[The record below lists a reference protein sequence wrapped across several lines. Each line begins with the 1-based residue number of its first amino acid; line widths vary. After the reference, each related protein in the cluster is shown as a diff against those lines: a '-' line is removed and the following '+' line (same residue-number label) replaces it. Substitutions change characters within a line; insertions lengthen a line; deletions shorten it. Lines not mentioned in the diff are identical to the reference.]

1 VPGADA
7 DIVLWDAAKTK
18 TITNADLHHAV
29 DYTPYEGREVTGWPV
44 VTLRRG
50 EVVMR
55 DGEVIGAEGSGA
67 FLARGP
73 YAIATPTGHLA
84 NGFDASTATLART

>member
-1 VPGADA
+1 MR
-7 DIVLWDAAKTK
+7 
-18 TITNADLHHAV
+18 HAV

-44 VTLRRG
+44 MTIRRG

-55 DGEVIGAEGSGA
+55 DGEITAKEGSGA

-73 YAIATPTGHLA
+73 YETARPLGRLA
-84 NGFDASTATLART
+84 NGFDAAGVQP